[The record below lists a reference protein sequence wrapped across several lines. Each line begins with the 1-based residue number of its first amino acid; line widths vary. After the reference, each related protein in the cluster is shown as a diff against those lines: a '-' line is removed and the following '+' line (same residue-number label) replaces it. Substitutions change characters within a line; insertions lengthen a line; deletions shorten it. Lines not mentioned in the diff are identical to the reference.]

1 MNSSQSGTDL
11 WCGNNDLCIPREAV
25 MTIVCGDDVEKLLID
40 DQTGPSVTLVTPYMT
55 SLASQSRAA
64 TSFKEPTLA
73 RDSAVVVM

>member
-1 MNSSQSGTDL
+1 
-11 WCGNNDLCIPREAV
+11 
-25 MTIVCGDDVEKLLID
+25 MTCVCGDDVEKLLID